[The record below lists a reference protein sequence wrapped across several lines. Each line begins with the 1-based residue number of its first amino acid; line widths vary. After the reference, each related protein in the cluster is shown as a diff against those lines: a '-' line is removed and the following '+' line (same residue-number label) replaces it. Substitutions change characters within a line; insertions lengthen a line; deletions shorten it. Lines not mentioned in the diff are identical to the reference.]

1 MIGGSIGGGGF
12 LDSILG
18 SIFHEGGE
26 VGGSAPQR
34 RVPAYVYTNAPR
46 YHSGGVAGLKPGE
59 IPAILERGEIVLPKD
74 GTRMGSP
81 VNVVMNITTPDA
93 SSFRMSQS
101 QISAEAARGIQR
113 AKRNL

>member
-1 MIGGSIGGGGF
+1 
-12 LDSILG
+12 
-18 SIFHEGGE
+18 
-26 VGGSAPQR
+26 V
-34 RVPAYVYTNAPR
+34 
-46 YHSGGVAGLKPGE
+46 
-59 IPAILERGEIVLPKD
+59 VLPKD

-101 QISAEAARGIQR
+101 QITAEAARGIQR